1 MHAEAR
7 ARASIAATLNATALQ
22 CSHKLLPQSTCG
34 NYGPFRFWSGE
45 AISYRDALVK
55 ERKRAYAGC
64 TEAKG
69 GGAEARKGCNA
80 LRTCM
85 GKCPW
90 LYDSIMIF
98 TRAAVDGSNLAAAPP
113 QPTAPEVQER
123 LRAGFDMERRRL
135 DELLE
140 GVAALKQRLRARR
153 NRTVGI
159 AEQQRLEMIKLP
171 SPLAETVS

>member
-1 MHAEAR
+1 MLPRRLREVQSFRKISSSFESCAVKPGGKI
-7 ARASIAATLNATALQ
+7 RASIAATLNATALQ

-55 ERKRAYAGC
+55 EGKRAYAGC

-98 TRAAVDGSNLAAAPP
+98 TRAAV
-113 QPTAPEVQER
+113 V
-123 LRAGFDMERRRL
+123 AG
-135 DELLE
+135 E
-140 GVAALKQRLRARR
+140 GDCTKPAK
-153 NRTVGI
+153 N
-159 AEQQRLEMIKLP
+159 
-171 SPLAETVS
+171 

>member
-113 QPTAPEVQER
+113 QPTAHD
-123 LRAGFDMERRRL
+123 A
-135 DELLE
+135 
-140 GVAALKQRLRARR
+140 
-153 NRTVGI
+153 
-159 AEQQRLEMIKLP
+159 
-171 SPLAETVS
+171 